1 MKYCKLCLQPDT
13 RPNIYFD
20 ENQICGACLWEKQK
34 KLIDWDKRL
43 ETLKNIAEWAKSKN
57 APYDCVVGVSG
68 GKDSTFQ
75 ALYVKEK
82 LKLHPLLV
90 NSVPDEITDI
100 GRANLQNLSNKGF
113 DLISI
118 SPNPVLAK
126 KLARTFFF
134 NEGNLI
140 KPSEY
145 ALWTSAYLIAEKFN
159 IPLIIQGEN
168 AALTLGVSKGMKT
181 DGDALGVINLSTLNG
196 GFLTSFLDQSVE
208 KKELFFYDFPDNTI
222 LINKDIR
229 AIWLQYYAQEWS
241 QVRNADFSI
250 ARGLK
255 GRDNSLYD
263 IGRYRRFTALDSDL
277 SIVNQ
282 MFKYYKFGFGFTTDE
297 ACYDIREGR
306 LTRDEATW
314 LVKEYDGRCGQQ
326 FIELACRYMDI
337 SEETFWSVLDTFV
350 NKNLFTKNAQ
360 GKWLPKFNVGEDFE
374 E

>member
-208 KKELFFYDFPDNTI
+208 KKSYF
-222 LINKDIR
+222 
-229 AIWLQYYAQEWS
+229 
-241 QVRNADFSI
+241 
-250 ARGLK
+250 
-255 GRDNSLYD
+255 
-263 IGRYRRFTALDSDL
+263 
-277 SIVNQ
+277 
-282 MFKYYKFGFGFTTDE
+282 FTTF
-297 ACYDIREGR
+297 
-306 LTRDEATW
+306 LTT
-314 LVKEYDGRCGQQ
+314 
-326 FIELACRYMDI
+326 
-337 SEETFWSVLDTFV
+337 
-350 NKNLFTKNAQ
+350 LF
-360 GKWLPKFNVGEDFE
+360 L
-374 E
+374 